1 MEFNQSLSNEL
12 IYAKSFRSVAA
23 RFHISPTTFMR
34 RFD

>member
-1 MEFNQSLSNEL
+1 M
-12 IYAKSFRSVAA
+12 YAKSFRSVAA